1 MFNLLDL
8 SILDLDLKYL
18 YYLRIDPHELQNT
31 FGKEERRVRL
41 SSYTFCLTLHWRRL
55 DRSISTV
62 IMIIFIRIKGL
73 LGAAF
78 I

>member
-41 SSYTFCLTLHWRRL
+41 SSYILFHTPLEKAGSFDLHRHN
-55 DRSISTV
+55 DH
-62 IMIIFIRIKGL
+62 FY
-73 LGAAF
+73 
-78 I
+78 